1 MFFFKK
7 INKLN
12 NNTALILE
20 KKNKKISYSKLD
32 SYLSSISKKFKKN
45 SLAFLL
51 CKNNLETVACY
62 LSLLR
67 MDCAIVLLDE
77 QIDNR
82 LLTKLTNIYKPNLIF
97 LPKKYKKNLK
107 KYKETFIFFDYMLYK
122 ERIYSKKKIHP
133 NLSLLISTS
142 GSTGTPKLVKLSK
155 NNLINNTIQI
165 CKYLPITKKDTT
177 ITTLPMSYVYGLSVI
192 NTHIY
197 KGASILLNTR
207 SIIEK
212 DFWVKMVE
220 NKISSFSGVPYIY
233 SLIEKLNLKNFP
245 PKSLKYSTQAGGK
258 LSIRTLEN
266 IINKYKKF
274 NIRFF
279 SMYGASETTSRM
291 SYVPWNMTTK
301 KKGSIGIPLKGGS
314 FYLEDKNGKKINQSN
329 KIGELVYSGKN
340 VFMGYSNNLND
351 LSKGDVNN
359 GIFKTGDYAYKDK
372 DDYYFITGRK
382 DRYIKIYGMRVNLDE
397 FEDII
402 TKYGVENICTQ
413 KKHNKI
419 LIYVKNFNK
428 NEQLKKYLI
437 KLTKLPPSSLE
448 IKKIKKFKLNK
459 NLKISY
465 NELS

>member
-7 INKLN
+7 INKFN

-32 SYLSSISKKFKKN
+32 SYLSTISKKLKKN

-62 LSLLR
+62 LSLLS

-77 QIDNR
+77 QMDSR
-82 LLTKLTNIYKPNLIF
+82 LLTKLINIYKPNLIF
-97 LPKKYKKNLK
+97 LPKKFKKNLK
-107 KYKETFIFFDYMLYK
+107 KYKETFVFFDYKLCIEK
-122 ERIYSKKKIHP
+122 VYSKKKIHP

-142 GSTGTPKLVKLSK
+142 GSTGTPKLVKLSRD
-155 NNLINNTIQI
+155 NLINNTIQI
-165 CKYLPITKKDTT
+165 CKYLPITKKDIT

-197 KGASILLNTR
+197 KGASILLNTS

-212 DFWVKMVE
+212 DFWLKMVE

-233 SLIEKLNLKNFP
+233 DLIEKLNLKNFP
-245 PKSLKYSTQAGGK
+245 PKTLKYSTQAGGK
-258 LSIRTLEN
+258 LSVRTLEN

-274 NIRFF
+274 NIKFF
-279 SMYGASETTSRM
+279 SMYGASEATARM
-291 SYVPWNMTTK
+291 SYVPWKMVNK
-301 KKGSIGIPLKGGS
+301 KRGSIGIPLKGGS
-314 FYLEDKNGKKINQSN
+314 FHLEDKNRKKINISN
-329 KIGELVYSGKN
+329 KIGELVYRGKN

-351 LSKGDVNN
+351 LGKGDVNN
-359 GIFKTGDYAYKDK
+359 GIFKTGDYAYRDK
-372 DDYYFITGRK
+372 DNYYFITGRK
-382 DRYIKIYGMRVNLDE
+382 DRYVKIYGMRVNLDE
-397 FEDII
+397 LEDII
-402 TKYGVENICTQ
+402 ANYGLENICTQ
-413 KKHNKI
+413 KKQNKI

-437 KLTKLPPSSLE
+437 KLTKLHSTSLE
-448 IKKIKKFKLNK
+448 IKNVKKFPLNK
-459 NLKISY
+459 NFKISY

>member
-1 MFFFKK
+1 
-7 INKLN
+7 
-12 NNTALILE
+12 
-20 KKNKKISYSKLD
+20 
-32 SYLSSISKKFKKN
+32 
-45 SLAFLL
+45 
-51 CKNNLETVACY
+51 
-62 LSLLR
+62 
-67 MDCAIVLLDE
+67 
-77 QIDNR
+77 
-82 LLTKLTNIYKPNLIF
+82 
-97 LPKKYKKNLK
+97 
-107 KYKETFIFFDYMLYK
+107 
-122 ERIYSKKKIHP
+122 
-133 NLSLLISTS
+133 
-142 GSTGTPKLVKLSK
+142 
-155 NNLINNTIQI
+155 
-165 CKYLPITKKDTT
+165 
-177 ITTLPMSYVYGLSVI
+177 MSYVYGLSVI

-197 KGASILLNTR
+197 KGASILLNTS

-233 SLIEKLNLKNFP
+233 DLIEKLNLKNFP
-245 PKSLKYSTQAGGK
+245 PKTLKYSTQAGGK

-274 NIRFF
+274 NIKFF
-279 SMYGASETTSRM
+279 SMYGASEATSRM
-291 SYVPWNMTTK
+291 SYVPWKMANK
-301 KKGSIGIPLKGGS
+301 KRGSIGIPLKGGS

-372 DDYYFITGRK
+372 NDYYFITGRK

-413 KKHNKI
+413 KKHDKI

-448 IKKIKKFKLNK
+448 IKRVKKFKLNK